1 MPRQYSVRDFFRHVS
16 DALLARNFSA
26 RWLLVDL
33 DFAAP
38 LEGKPELLIEA
49 LLPAVSKTISSR
61 ALSPTGEGRFPCPAG
76 ARPCQGWRERAR
88 RCAYQSKPLE
98 HLARHVS
105 DYRIPDRGGSVGR
118 A

>member
-26 RWLLVDL
+26 RWLLADL
-33 DFAAP
+33 DFAAL

-49 LLPAVSKTISSR
+49 YFLQYPRRFRVARYPDREK
-61 ALSPTGEGRFPCPAG
+61 AGFPCPAG

-88 RCAYQSKPLE
+88 RCAYQSKPRWSIWLG
-98 HLARHVS
+98 ARF
-105 DYRIPDRGGSVGR
+105 PTTEF
-118 A
+118 